1 MIESI
6 HDFKEEKE
14 QKRIKLKVFLF
25 DDNMQITCV
34 SVLSLV
40 LVFCYCIIT
49 KGLICTNRKTSF
61 HAFHTHLNSNSDS
74 YSNDSNDSK
83 GVEQSLLD
91 DPGLKEFLAGI

>member
-40 LVFCYCIIT
+40 LLFCYCIIT
-49 KGLICTNRKTSF
+49 KGLICTSRKTSF
-61 HAFHTHLNSNSDS
+61 HAFHTHVNSNSN
-74 YSNDSNDSK
+74 SNSNDSK